1 MWEGGGVTRTTT
13 FHARL
18 LRRDAQ
24 PQTVT
29 VRAPSDSPPRTLR
42 RAAGG
47 GGLLTFDVYAL
58 VDADGWPNEA
68 TYSYVESVSRS
79 AADADI

>member
-1 MWEGGGVTRTTT
+1 MTRTTT

-18 LRRDAQ
+18 LRSGAD

-29 VRAPSDSPPRTLR
+29 VRASSDVPPRTLR

-47 GGLLTFDVYAL
+47 GGELMFDVYAL
-58 VDADGWPNEA
+58 LDADGWPRSA
-68 TYSYVESVSRS
+68 TYTFVESLSRAPS
-79 AADADI
+79 VADE

>member
-1 MWEGGGVTRTTT
+1 MTRTTT

-18 LRRDAQ
+18 LRSGVE

-29 VRAPSDSPPRTLR
+29 VRAASDAPPRTLR

-47 GGLLTFDVYAL
+47 AGMLSFDVYAL
-58 VDADGWPNEA
+58 LDADGWPASA
-68 TYSYVESVSRS
+68 TYTYVESLSRDPS
-79 AADADI
+79 PADE

>member
-1 MWEGGGVTRTTT
+1 MTRTTT

-18 LRRDAQ
+18 LRSGRE

-29 VRAPSDSPPRTLR
+29 VRAASDVPPRTLR

-47 GGLLTFDVYAL
+47 GGSLTFDVYAL
-58 VDADGWPNEA
+58 LDADGWPQSA
-68 TYSYVESVSRS
+68 TYSFVESLAREASLS
-79 AADADI
+79 DE

>member
-1 MWEGGGVTRTTT
+1 MTRTTT

-18 LRRDAQ
+18 LRSGVD

-29 VRAPSDSPPRTLR
+29 VRASSDIPPRTLR

-47 GGLLTFDVYAL
+47 GGELNFDVYAL
-58 VDADGWPNEA
+58 LDADGWPRSA
-68 TYSYVESVSRS
+68 TYTYVESLSRTPS
-79 AADADI
+79 PADT

>member
-1 MWEGGGVTRTTT
+1 MTRTTT

-18 LRRDAQ
+18 LRSGVD

-29 VRAPSDSPPRTLR
+29 VRAASDAPPRTLR

-47 GGLLTFDVYAL
+47 GGQLNFDVYAL
-58 VDADGWPNEA
+58 LDADGWPKSA
-68 TYSYVESVSRS
+68 TYTYVESLSRDPS
-79 AADADI
+79 VANE

>member
-1 MWEGGGVTRTTT
+1 MTRTTT

-18 LRRDAQ
+18 LRSGAD

-29 VRAPSDSPPRTLR
+29 VRAPSDVPPRTLR

-47 GGLLTFDVYAL
+47 GGQLNFDVYAL
-58 VDADGWPNEA
+58 LDADGWPASA
-68 TYSYVESVSRS
+68 TYTYVESLARDPS
-79 AADADI
+79 AADE

>member
-1 MWEGGGVTRTTT
+1 MVDVVTRTTT

-18 LRRDAQ
+18 LRRNAP

-29 VRAPSDSPPRTLR
+29 VRAASDAPPRTLR
-42 RAAGG
+42 RPAGG
-47 GGLLTFDVYAL
+47 GGQLTFDVFAL

-68 TYSYVESVSRS
+68 TYSFVESVQRA
-79 AADADI
+79 AADADV

>member
-1 MWEGGGVTRTTT
+1 MTRTTT

-18 LRRDAQ
+18 LRSGTE

-29 VRAPSDSPPRTLR
+29 VRAASDIPPRTLR

-47 GGLLTFDVYAL
+47 GGALTFEVYAL
-58 VDADGWPNEA
+58 LDADGWPASA
-68 TYSYVESVSRS
+68 TYTYVESLSRDPS
-79 AADADI
+79 AADD